1 MCKQCQE
8 LGAIS
13 WLSQKQA
20 TVTLSTAEAEC
31 ISLQSVAQGA
41 IWLRQLQADLNID
54 TGSSIEIL

>member
-1 MCKQCQE
+1 MPG
-8 LGAIS
+8 GAIS